1 MHASEP
7 ENESGEADILGKLK
21 QRGLLLVTDLI
32 FANLGVK
39 SLLCLA
45 STCTT
50 YRQLFQVLLHYSSPS
65 NSNYRRAQMPGEE

>member
-1 MHASEP
+1 MSAMHASE
-7 ENESGEADILGKLK
+7 SGKADILGKLK

-45 STCTT
+45 STCTI
-50 YRQLFQVLLHYSSPS
+50 YRQLFQVQLHQSSPS
-65 NSNYRRAQMPGEE
+65 NSNYRRAEMPGEE